1 LARRDSALFG
11 LNHDAVPV
19 ATPRH
24 AQARVRTSS
33 CETFISLITTSG
45 RPAQRPAGRAAT
57 VAHEL
62 VGLVLANQSSAA
74 TVATLDQHLRL
85 AGFPT
90 IPTTAW
96 WT

>member
-11 LNHDAVPV
+11 LNHDAVPA

-45 RPAQRPAGRAAT
+45 RPAQRPPSRM
-57 VAHEL
+57 
-62 VGLVLANQSSAA
+62 S
-74 TVATLDQHLRL
+74 
-85 AGFPT
+85 
-90 IPTTAW
+90 
-96 WT
+96 